1 MRGPERPQWVAIVAL
16 MLALA
21 ACHRSPHFIGTNIT
35 GVPWGGS
42 FTLTRQNGRP
52 FDTASLHGRVVLI
65 YFGYTRCT
73 DVCEPTLRRLARLV
87 HRLGSA
93 AARTQ
98 VVFVSIDPR
107 HDTPE
112 RRRKFLDHIDPQF
125 IGLTGTQ
132 SQIARVV
139 AQFNV
144 ADTRHAKAPP
154 AERFTHSDGIYV
166 EGPSGRLRLYVSGST
181 PLRGLAHDI
190 RRLLAGD

>member
-1 MRGPERPQWVAIVAL
+1 MRGSERPRWLAIAAL
-16 MLALA
+16 LLALA
-21 ACHRSPHFIGTNIT
+21 ACHRSPRFVGTNIT
-35 GVPWGGS
+35 GVPWGGN
-42 FTLTRQNGRP
+42 FTLTRQNGAP
-52 FDTASLHGRVVLI
+52 FDTDSLRGRVVLI

-93 AARTQ
+93 AARTR

-112 RRRKFLDHIDPQF
+112 RIRKFLDHIDPQF
-125 IGLTGTQ
+125 IGLTGTP

-139 AQFNV
+139 AQFKV
-144 ADTRHAKAPP
+144 ADTRNAEAPP
-154 AERFTHSDGIYV
+154 AGRFTHSDGIYV
-166 EGPSGRLRLYVSGST
+166 EDPSGRLRLYVPGTT